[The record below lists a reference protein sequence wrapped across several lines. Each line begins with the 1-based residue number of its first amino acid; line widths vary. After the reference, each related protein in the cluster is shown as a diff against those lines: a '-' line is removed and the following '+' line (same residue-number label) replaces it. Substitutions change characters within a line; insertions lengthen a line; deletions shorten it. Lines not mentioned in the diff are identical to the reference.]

1 MLGEGYHGLNEIKF
15 SSQVDIKTSFISL
28 YIVKCINQSAFD

>member
-1 MLGEGYHGLNEIKF
+1 MLGEGYHGLNEMKF
-15 SSQVDIKTSFISL
+15 SSQGRYKISFISL